1 MKTLIA
7 ALAMTIG
14 VAAPAAAQEYGYGG
28 DYGGVVVAPVAPVAP
43 VVVAPVARVYLPP
56 PAVYVAPVASVYAGP
71 YYHRH
76 HFGYG
81 GGWGHAGWGRW

>member
-1 MKTLIA
+1 
-7 ALAMTIG
+7 MTIG

-56 PAVYVAPVASVYAGP
+56 PPVYVAPVASVYAGP